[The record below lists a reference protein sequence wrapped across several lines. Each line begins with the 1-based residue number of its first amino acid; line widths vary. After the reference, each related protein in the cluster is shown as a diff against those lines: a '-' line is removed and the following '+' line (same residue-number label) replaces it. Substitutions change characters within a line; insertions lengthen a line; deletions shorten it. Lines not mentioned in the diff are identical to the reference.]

1 MTSAGAPGS
10 LRWRAWGRYHHDA
23 RLILVT
29 SLVAGAAIS
38 LWWIDF
44 NLYLEAVGLTPATI
58 GVVATLASL
67 A

>member
-1 MTSAGAPGS
+1 MTSGGP
-10 LRWRAWGRYHHDA
+10 LGRVVHRSFGRFHRDA

-44 NLYLEAVGLTPATI
+44 NLYLRALG
-58 GVVATLASL
+58 
-67 A
+67 